1 MVQLQT
7 GHGFKQNA
15 CRNKITRTYFAFFS
29 VPAET
34 SDVAAA
40 ETTEADKPPADC
52 EDEKN
57 PYDTDRWDELKIFT
71 LIQF

>member
-1 MVQLQT
+1 M
-7 GHGFKQNA
+7 
-15 CRNKITRTYFAFFS
+15 
-29 VPAET
+29 PAET

-40 ETTEADKPPADC
+40 EMTEADKPPADC